1 MPYITATEMKWRM
14 KEALRP
20 LQQLH
25 SDMCRAPI
33 EEVSKEMTNEFTDIL
48 HQLIMFSG
56 KINDMAKAET
66 ETTVTPINPITCRC
80 DSCGES
86 MNAKD
91 QYCSGC
97 GRKVVERE

>member
-25 SDMCRAPI
+25 SDMCRAPV
-33 EEVSKEMTNEFTDIL
+33 EEVSKEMTEEFTDIL

-56 KINDMAKAET
+56 KVNNMAKTET
-66 ETTVTPINPITCRC
+66 ETTVTAINPITCRC

-86 MNAKD
+86 MNRKD
-91 QYCSGC
+91 IFCSHC
-97 GRKVVERE
+97 GKKVIDRE

>member
-14 KEALRP
+14 REALRT
-20 LQQLH
+20 LERLH
-25 SDMCRAPI
+25 SDMCNAPK

-48 HQLIMFSG
+48 IQLTTFSG

-97 GRKVVERE
+97 GRKVVEKE